1 MSSPLISIIIP
12 VYNTERYLNCCIDSI
27 LSQTFTD
34 FELLLIDDGS
44 TDKSGDICDDYA
56 QKDSRIR
63 AFHKKNGGVSSA
75 RNMGLENAKGVWI
88 AFVDSDDY
96 LKNSYLNVLMSHT
109 NEDIDLIIS
118 FPEVILK
125 DYSIKLDRYTDGIV
139 SQFNF
144 EQLFVQYDMH
154 EHTSPWGKLYR
165 AEVIKNFSL
174 KFCEQLCFGEDTV
187 FLYTF
192 MLNMNRAYIC
202 NVTDYCYRGAIDGS
216 LSKRINPPGT
226 ELLNYKAVYNI
237 VKILIYEKKIV
248 SEGAL
253 SKLNLLIEIYT
264 WRLTNSL
271 YHYYLTRKERME
283 IIKSLDYSVFAIS
296 LKDNLNVFLLKYLL
310 QHKYF
315 YLYDILRYL
324 KRRLFKT
331 SK

>member
-44 TDKSGDICDDYA
+44 TDKSGDICDEYA
-56 QKDSRIR
+56 QKDYRIR
-63 AFHKKNGGVSSA
+63 VFHKKNGGVSSA
-75 RNMGLENAKGVWI
+75 RNTGLEHAKGVWI

-109 NEDIDLIIS
+109 NAGIDLIIS
-118 FPEVILK
+118 FPEVVLK

-139 SQFNF
+139 TQFNF

-165 AEVIKNFSL
+165 AELIKKFSL
-174 KFCEQLCFGEDTV
+174 KFGEQLCFGEDTV

-192 MLNMNRAYIC
+192 MLNMNKAFIC

-216 LSKRINPPGT
+216 LSKRINRPDA
-226 ELLNYKAVYNI
+226 EMLNYKAVYNI
-237 VKILIYEKKIV
+237 VKKLIYEKTILDEK
-248 SEGAL
+248 AL

-264 WRLTNSL
+264 WRLMNSL
-271 YHYYLTRKERME
+271 YHYSLTRKDRIE
-283 IIKSLDYSVFAIS
+283 IISSLDYSVFVIS
-296 LKDNLNVFLLKYLL
+296 LKDKWSIFLLKYLL
-310 QHKYF
+310 QHNYF
-315 YLYDILRYL
+315 FLYDFLRCFKNKIL
-324 KRRLFKT
+324 K
-331 SK
+331 